1 MRMGFSYN
9 KRKNMVELAV
19 LRECTVLQTSSISV
33 LDINPDS
40 EHKDGDTGWPGMMSI
55 WVYELDSMYDHP
67 NLPMAGE
74 AWQLLEIQ
82 CHSRLAAR
90 CFQKP
95 KKGLKF
101 DGSDDNGDLPSM
113 DIRSSI
119 KSLYYGT
126 VQILTQEYLAEVHF
140 NQPVQMWINQLEK
153 DKDVIAQAQAIA
165 ALEASPRSSFSFVN
179 ALNNFLCDSQG

>member
-140 NQPVQMWINQLEK
+140 NQPVQILINWKRTKMLLLRHKQLQLLK
-153 DKDVIAQAQAIA
+153 HH
-165 ALEASPRSSFSFVN
+165 PGHR
-179 ALNNFLCDSQG
+179 FLL

>member
-140 NQPVQMWINQLEK
+140 NQPVQMWVRLINWKRTKMLLLRHKQLQLLK
-153 DKDVIAQAQAIA
+153 HH
-165 ALEASPRSSFSFVN
+165 PGHR
-179 ALNNFLCDSQG
+179 FLL